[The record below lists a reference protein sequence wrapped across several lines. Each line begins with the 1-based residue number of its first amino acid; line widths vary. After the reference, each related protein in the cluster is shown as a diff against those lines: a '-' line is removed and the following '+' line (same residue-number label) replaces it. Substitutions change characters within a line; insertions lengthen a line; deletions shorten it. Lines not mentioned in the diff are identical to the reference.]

1 MAQDL
6 ARATVF
12 SQSLGNWLQ
21 RAETETPG
29 SQLSIPPSVRA
40 EAERALQAVED
51 ALQPAPQATVERWLG
66 ALGTLV
72 AGQLS
77 AEDARTRSLD
87 AAARSCKWFPSYAEV
102 CQLLD
107 AEVAAAHRQRHLLRR
122 AIAAPV
128 EGDKPV
134 GRYSAMTDAQ
144 KAEFDTAMAKFRSRF
159 ASDASRSAED
169 GSGTPEAR

>member
-1 MAQDL
+1 M
-6 ARATVF
+6 
-12 SQSLGNWLQ
+12 
-21 RAETETPG
+21 
-29 SQLSIPPSVRA
+29 
-40 EAERALQAVED
+40 QAVED

-77 AEDARTRSLD
+77 AEDARTRIAAYAAMLNYPRHAYTRSSLD
-87 AAARSCKWFPSYAEV
+87 AAARGCKWFPSYAEV

-128 EGDKPV
+128 ESEKPV
-134 GRYSAMTDAQ
+134 GRYSAMTPEQ
-144 KAEFDTAMAKFRSRF
+144 RAEFDAVMARWRGKRE
-159 ASDASRSAED
+159 AEKGGDAVS
-169 GSGTPEAR
+169 